1 MVKVVPT
8 SEFRDKS
15 KNCLKYLVF
24 LSPTI
29 YGCFETFVVQVDLVI
44 YPFMWI
50 GSLSLG

>member
-24 LSPTI
+24 LSPAI
-29 YGCFETFVVQVDLVI
+29 LGGFQTFVVQMELVI